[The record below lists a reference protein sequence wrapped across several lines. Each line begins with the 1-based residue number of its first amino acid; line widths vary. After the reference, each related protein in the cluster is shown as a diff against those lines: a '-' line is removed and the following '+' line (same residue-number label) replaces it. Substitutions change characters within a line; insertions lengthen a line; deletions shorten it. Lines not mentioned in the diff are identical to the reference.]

1 MAGRT
6 GPVLP
11 ATTQGTEWQV
21 NLARKLAAKLVT
33 GLIMIWVVATATFFL
48 VLEMPGNPALTVEAN
63 DMSHGMSPQQAASA
77 TAAMFGFVPKQP
89 LADQYRH
96 YIWQLLHFNLG
107 VSIAQEGT
115 PVSHIVASAAPWTV
129 ILAVFGIIFSF
140 LIGVC
145 LGVLTAIRRT
155 TRLADG
161 MTLLGAII
169 NGLPVYLIA
178 ILLFYVFTTIWAIFP
193 QGGNVSVL
201 ENPGWNAGDIGSII
215 THAILPV
222 ACYTLA
228 GVGAWQLTTKSSVI
242 SVLGDDFILAAELR
256 GLRPLT
262 VARYVARNAML
273 PLFTIL
279 AISLGLMFGGA
290 VFIEDVF
297 NYPGLGQLMI
307 SSITTKDFPV
317 LDGAFL
323 LIIVAVIA
331 ANILADLAYP
341 LIDPRIRSAAGASS

>member
-1 MAGRT
+1 MK
-6 GPVLP
+6 
-11 ATTQGTEWQV
+11 
-21 NLARKLAAKLVT
+21 LARMLAGKLVT
-33 GLIMIWVVATATFFL
+33 GLIMIWVVASATFFL
-48 VLEMPGNPALTVEAN
+48 VLEMPGNPALAQEAN
-63 DMSHGMSPQQAASA
+63 DMQHGMSPQQAASA
-77 TAAMFGFVPKQP
+77 TRAMFGFVPKQP
-89 LADQYRH
+89 LPDQYGTYMWH
-96 YIWQLLHFNLG
+96 LLHFNLG
-107 VSIAQEGT
+107 VSIAEEGT

-140 LIGVC
+140 LVGVC
-145 LGVLTAIRRT
+145 LGLLTAIRRST
-155 TRLADG
+155 KAADG
-161 MTLLGAII
+161 LTLLGAII

-193 QGGNVSVL
+193 QGGTVSVL
-201 ENPGWNAGDIGSII
+201 ETPGWNAGYIGSII

-222 ACYTLA
+222 TCYALA
-228 GVGAWQLTTKSSVI
+228 GLGAWQLTTKSSVI

-262 VARYVARNAML
+262 VAKYVARNAML
-273 PLFTIL
+273 PLFTVL
-279 AISLGLMFGGA
+279 AISFGLMFGGA

-297 NYPGLGQLMI
+297 NYPGLGQLML
-307 SSITTKDFPV
+307 SSINTKDFPV

-341 LIDPRIRSAAGASS
+341 LIDPRIRRS